1 MPMSLII
8 DNLSISYK
16 FLAPHPFDEKLFIK
30 KIDDLFTNKA
40 DVLAV
45 NIDESGNVTSH
56 PKQVYVT
63 EDGTSELNFNPDIGI
78 IGIKGTEFTEVAS
91 NFDYIKKLLET
102 EMEVDFNEDIEY
114 LELLSKGRYKGKY
127 QPLETLNKYHSINK
141 SIFKNLFDNEDV
153 INMEIRVCN
162 ETNLKTRKNIR
173 KLQDWYDIKLLPFIL
188 NPNFYAYDL
197 VYRKSNIEEVEIF
210 WSKLEDKIKNLFVE
224 LEREVS

>member
-30 KIDDLFTNKA
+30 TIENLFTYKA

-45 NIDESGNVTSH
+45 SIDDSGHVTSQ
-56 PKQVYVT
+56 PKPVYVAKT
-63 EDGTSELNFNPDIGI
+63 GTSELNFNPEIGI
-78 IGIKGTEFTEVAS
+78 IGIKGD
-91 NFDYIKKLLET
+91 NFDEVNSCMDHVKKLLET
-102 EMEVDFNEDIEY
+102 VMEVDFDNDIEY

-127 QPLETLNKYHSINK
+127 QPLETLNTYHSINK
-141 SIFKNLFDNEDV
+141 SIFNNFFDNDNV

-162 ETNLKTRKNIR
+162 ETNLQARKNIR
-173 KLQDWYDIKLLPFIL
+173 KLQNWFDIKVTPFII

-197 VYRKSNIEEVEIF
+197 VYRKSNIEEVGIF
-210 WSKLEDKIKNLFVE
+210 WSKLEDKIKNLFIE

>member
-1 MPMSLII
+1 MSLII

-16 FLAPHPFDEKLFIK
+16 FLAPHPFDARLFIK
-30 KIDDLFTNKA
+30 KIADLFTYKT

-45 NIDESGNVTSH
+45 NIDESGHVTSQ
-56 PKQVYVT
+56 PKPVYIT
-63 EDGTSELNFNPDIGI
+63 KDGTSELNFNPEIGI
-78 IGIKGTEFTEVAS
+78 IGIKGEEFNEITS
-91 NFDYIKKLLET
+91 NFDHLKKILET
-102 EMEVDFNEDIEY
+102 EMEVDFNNDIEY

-127 QPLETLNKYHSINK
+127 QPLETLNKYYSINK
-141 SIFKNLFDNEDV
+141 SIFNNFFDDEDV

-173 KLQDWYDIKLLPFIL
+173 KLQDWFDIRVFPFII

-210 WSKLEDKIKNLFVE
+210 WSNLEDKIKNLFIE
-224 LEREVS
+224 LEREGF

>member
-1 MPMSLII
+1 MSLII

-30 KIDDLFTNKA
+30 KIEDLFTYKA

-45 NIDESGNVTSH
+45 NIDDSGHVTSQ
-56 PKQVYVT
+56 PKPVYVT
-63 EDGTSELNFNPDIGI
+63 KDGTSELNFNPEIGI
-78 IGIKGTEFTEVAS
+78 IGIKGDDFDEVTS
-91 NFDYIKKLLET
+91 YLDNIKKLLET
-102 EMEVDFNEDIEY
+102 EMEVDFNNDIEY

-127 QPLETLNKYHSINK
+127 QPLDTLNKYHSINK
-141 SIFKNLFDNEDV
+141 SIFSNLFDNENV

-162 ETNLKTRKNIR
+162 ETNLKNRKNIR
-173 KLQDWYDIKLLPFIL
+173 KLQNWFDIKVFPFII

-197 VYRKSNIEEVEIF
+197 VYRKSNLEEVEIF
-210 WSKLEDKIKNLFVE
+210 WSKLEDKIKNLFIE